1 MIALNKSELRNL
13 CDTNNREQQIRQLD
27 AWGIPFELTLQGNIK
42 VLHRDLVW
50 SAEKRAQGEPNYD
63 AA

>member
-1 MIALNKSELRNL
+1 MIALNKTELANL
-13 CDTNNREQQIRQLD
+13 CDTSNREQQIRQLD
-27 AWGIPFELTLQGNIK
+27 AWGIPFELTLRGNVK

-50 SAEKRAQGEPNYD
+50 SAEKRAQGEPDYD

>member
-1 MIALNKSELRNL
+1 MIALNKTELRNL
-13 CDTNNREQQIRQLD
+13 CDTADREKQMKQLD
-27 AWGIPFELTLQGNIK
+27 AWGIPFELTLQGNVK

-50 SAEKRAQGEPNYD
+50 SAERRAQGEPNYD